1 MLTIYRGSR
10 PLFPL
15 LACQV
20 HLEKDKQ
27 ACQYIDSILNS
38 AWDWQ
43 AEPFKI
49 IGKDE
54 TGAIICCVVH
64 GRHGPMYH
72 RALTG
77 ISDLFALDA
86 KVIDV
91 DTIINEKASYHLLMA
106 TCLDIIRCP
115 GSFWNIKK
123 AKFIATLRSHIAG
136 SR

>member
-1 MLTIYRGSR
+1 M
-10 PLFPL
+10 
-15 LACQV
+15 ACQV
-20 HLEKDKQ
+20 HLEKDRQ
-27 ACQYIDSILNS
+27 ACEYIDNILND

-43 AEPFKI
+43 AEPLKV

-54 TGAIICCVVH
+54 TGDIICCVVH

-72 RALTG
+72 RAITG
-77 ISDLFALDA
+77 IADLFALDA

-106 TCLDIIRCP
+106 TCLDIIRWP
-115 GSFWNIKK
+115 GALWNTRK
-123 AKFIATLRSHIAG
+123 AKFIATLRPHIAG